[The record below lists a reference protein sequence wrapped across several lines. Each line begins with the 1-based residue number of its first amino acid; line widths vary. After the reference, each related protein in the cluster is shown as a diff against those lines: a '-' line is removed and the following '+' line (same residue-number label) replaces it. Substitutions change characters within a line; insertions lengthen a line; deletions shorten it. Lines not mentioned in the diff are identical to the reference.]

1 MQREQKIGKN
11 TMKYI
16 SNNQEYDLKITEK
29 HVMPMYGRRAETQEN
44 VWTRRGEADQCRR
57 WQRQV
62 GGHRRWRKEVS
73 VVTTSWRRCGVGRR
87 SWWYDE
93 DQHEETR
100 KTSVVSAAGSQG
112 AVESLPKRE
121 ARTERRMPR
130 R

>member
-1 MQREQKIGKN
+1 M
-11 TMKYI
+11 
-16 SNNQEYDLKITEK
+16 
-29 HVMPMYGRRAETQEN
+29 
-44 VWTRRGEADQCRR
+44 
-57 WQRQV
+57 
-62 GGHRRWRKEVS
+62 
-73 VVTTSWRRCGVGRR
+73 VTTSWRRCGVGRR